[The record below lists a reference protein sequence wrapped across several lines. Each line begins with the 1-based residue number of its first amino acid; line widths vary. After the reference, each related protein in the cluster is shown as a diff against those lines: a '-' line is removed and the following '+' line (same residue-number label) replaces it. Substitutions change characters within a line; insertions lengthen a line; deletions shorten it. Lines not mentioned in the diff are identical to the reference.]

1 MGDSVKQEVDRS
13 SSATDFFSLFIGLGV
28 VALLYFLWKEA
39 SYELIRRKINA
50 PGPRRWPMFGN
61 LLETRKFNGYHLML
75 KHCYET
81 YGKVFCICLGRQ
93 PTVVVADPELLKQI
107 MVKDF
112 ANFQNHFTQIKIPG
126 AIGKSVF
133 LARDETWRRIRATL
147 TPSFSAKKMKGMVAL
162 IEESINKLMVKVEKV
177 ARTGESVDMLE
188 WFSRMTLE
196 VILST
201 AFGVQADILNDD
213 ESIMLQRAKAVFKTS
228 WTTDIL
234 RRFPLGVTLLI
245 LVGNIFQRRGFFD
258 KIAAEIVEK
267 RRKSGPTARQDLVE
281 LMLTA
286 HEDSTQKGA
295 SKLTNEEIVGQ
306 CVIFLLAGYETSSNT
321 LGNIIYQLALNQEVQ
336 DELRQDVMQALKTNP
351 GSKLYDIAHNIEY
364 MDCVINEAL
373 RLNPPVAQLNRECT
387 EDYEWNGIRI
397 PAGLEVIIPIYS
409 IHRDPDVWPD
419 PEKFDP
425 ERFRGPA
432 KDTRSPYH
440 FMPFG
445 SGPRVCIGMRFALM
459 EIKITLVKFLMKY
472 KVVRSP
478 ETQVPLKIAS
488 GATLYAQD
496 GVWVR
501 IEPLQGSPFADVSQH
516 DM

>member
-1 MGDSVKQEVDRS
+1 
-13 SSATDFFSLFIGLGV
+13 
-28 VALLYFLWKEA
+28 
-39 SYELIRRKINA
+39 
-50 PGPRRWPMFGN
+50 
-61 LLETRKFNGYHLML
+61 
-75 KHCYET
+75 
-81 YGKVFCICLGRQ
+81 
-93 PTVVVADPELLKQI
+93 
-107 MVKDF
+107 
-112 ANFQNHFTQIKIPG
+112 
-126 AIGKSVF
+126 
-133 LARDETWRRIRATL
+133 
-147 TPSFSAKKMKGMVAL
+147 
-162 IEESINKLMVKVEKV
+162 
-177 ARTGESVDMLE
+177 MLE

-213 ESIMLQRAKAVFKTS
+213 QSIMLQKAKAVFKTS
-228 WTTDIL
+228 WTADIL

-245 LVGNIFQRRGFFD
+245 LVGNIFQGRGFFD

-336 DELRQDVMQALKTNP
+336 DELRQDIMQALKTNP

-488 GATLYAQD
+488 GATLYAED

-501 IEPLQGSPFADVSQH
+501 IEPLQGSAFPDVAQH